1 MTTTTLVEAAG
12 FFFDDYGT
20 CIVYAIVWFTLL
32 IAFLHATCYIVT
44 YSVTLGNVAVYGEKN
59 QDHPV
64 LTRLVAGT
72 FLVLYTCYNAGIY
85 GLLVMSMDFG
95 HAFWRSPWGILDPTL
110 TVILMLEPLALV
122 IVTWLKI
129 KCAIDSWRRAPNE
142 EEVLEAIAQREEN
155 KRESNS
161 NPYVTVVMPIYNE
174 PIESLMIAINSVTE
188 VQYPLHR
195 LHLVLA
201 FDSDH
206 VSTLYRAVIYC
217 LQANKAD
224 IDYVALSTSK
234 GMDEIGDIGNDF
246 PAVGDIMYRG
256 LMVTPCRFVHGG
268 KRHAQMCAFR
278 YLSDVYAAQAT
289 KPLLLF
295 IDSDIELD
303 EFAIAHFTYEMTGQT
318 GVYREALTGLI
329 TCKTAGTYS
338 FLKVLQDT
346 EYVESQ
352 MLQRNAEDY
361 LGSVSCL
368 PGALTMVRFE
378 TLASVASI
386 YFGNMDAVDPF
397 DFNRTHLGEDRY
409 LTHLLM
415 EKRPERYRI
424 GFCPSARC
432 KTEGCDSFR
441 SLLKQRRRWYLGT
454 LMNEVYQLASPIL
467 WRQYPG
473 LNGLIGLSALRNGP
487 LFVYVLFLQLMH
499 GQGTWYSYAYA
510 VSVFGAIWMFVIA
523 AGFKIGRLKIAWFYP
538 VVLVC
543 LPVMAAVF
551 QVYGMLTFN
560 VRTWGGPRT
569 AADRASESALD
580 EVVIMPKHDLPQAIA
595 DDQEPIGDGDHAA
608 MMGSPM

>member
-1 MTTTTLVEAAG
+1 
-12 FFFDDYGT
+12 
-20 CIVYAIVWFTLL
+20 
-32 IAFLHATCYIVT
+32 
-44 YSVTLGNVAVYGEKN
+44 
-59 QDHPV
+59 
-64 LTRLVAGT
+64 
-72 FLVLYTCYNAGIY
+72 
-85 GLLVMSMDFG
+85 
-95 HAFWRSPWGILDPTL
+95 
-110 TVILMLEPLALV
+110 MLEPLALV

-268 KRHAQMCAFR
+268 KRHAQISMLTTGNVLDEIGVSGDGLPAVGVDIMFRGLKVTPCRFVHGGKRHAQMCAFR
-278 YLSDVYAAQAT
+278 YLSDLYAALAT

-303 EFAIAHFTYEMTGQT
+303 ALAIAHFTYEMMGQT
-318 GVYREALTGLI
+318 GVYRDALTGLI

-361 LGSVSCL
+361 LG
-368 PGALTMVRFE
+368 
-378 TLASVASI
+378 VASI
-386 YFGNMDAVDPF
+386 YFGNMDAVDRF

-415 EKRPERYRI
+415 ERCADRYRI

-441 SLLKQRRRWYLGT
+441 SLLKQRRRWYLGTLMNEVYQLASPILWRQYPGLNGLIGLSALRNGPLFVYVLFLQLMHGQGTWYSYAYAQRRRWYLGT